1 MAKKVFI
8 GIKRLWY
15 ADPLKAEP
23 TQNGLAALLE
33 AATEVENV
41 HQGTW
46 GYTQDD
52 PTVTEYINQLTG
64 KAYYRDKE
72 SDGAK
77 TISFTIGE
85 YDYEDKAALQGGSVI
100 KAGETVVGWKSSGN
114 LENVEKAI
122 IAQTKSGRYIVF
134 TNAAIVAKVDTQEQA
149 LGLGITA
156 VAIENP
162 ESTLEAPIE
171 AEYWFEPVSA

>member
-15 ADPLKAEP
+15 TDPLTAEP
-23 TQNGLAALLE
+23 TQEGIAALTASAKE
-33 AATEVENV
+33 IENV

-52 PTVTEYINQLTG
+52 PSVTEYINQLTG

-72 SDGAK
+72 SDGTK

-85 YDYEDKAALQGGSVI
+85 YDYEDKAALQGGEPIMS
-100 KAGETVVGWKSSGN
+100 GETAVGWKASGN
-114 LENVEKAI
+114 LENVEKAV
-122 IAQTKSGRYIVF
+122 IAETKSGKYIIF
-134 TNAAIVAKVDTQEQA
+134 TNAAIVGKVDTQESA
-149 LGLGITA
+149 LGLGIAA
-156 VAIENP
+156 VALENA
-162 ESTLEAPIE
+162 TDGVE
-171 AEYWFEPVSA
+171 AEYWFDAPSA

>member
-15 ADPLKAEP
+15 TDPLTTEP
-23 TQNGLAALLE
+23 TQEGIATLTAAAKE
-33 AATEVENV
+33 IENV

-52 PTVTEYINQLTG
+52 PSVTEYINQLTG

-72 SDGAK
+72 SDGGK

-85 YDYEDKAALQGGSVI
+85 YDYEDKAALQGGEAITS
-100 KAGETVVGWKSSGN
+100 GETAVGWKASGN
-114 LENVEKAI
+114 LENVEKAV
-122 IAQTKSGRYIVF
+122 IAETKSGKYIIF
-134 TNAAIVAKVDTQEQA
+134 TNAAIVGKVDTQESA
-149 LGLGITA
+149 LGLGIAA
-156 VAIENP
+156 VALENATDGV
-162 ESTLEAPIE
+162 ES
-171 AEYWFEPVSA
+171 EYWFDAPSA

>member
-15 ADPLKAEP
+15 TEPLKVEP
-23 TQNGLAALLE
+23 TQDGLEGILA
-33 AATEVENV
+33 AATEVQNV

-52 PTVTEYINQLTG
+52 PSVTEYINQLTG
-64 KAYYRDKE
+64 KTYYRDKE

-100 KAGETVVGWKSSGN
+100 MAGETVVGWKSSGN

-134 TNAAIVAKVDTQEQA
+134 TNAIIVAKVDTQDLV

-162 ESTLEAPIE
+162 ESTISAPIE
-171 AEYWFEPVSA
+171 AEYWFEEK

>member
-15 ADPLKAEP
+15 TSPL
-23 TQNGLAALLE
+23 TSALEQSGVE
-33 AATEVENV
+33 ALISSATEIENV

-85 YDYEDKAALQGGSVI
+85 YDYEDKAALQGGEVI
-100 KAGETVVGWKSSGN
+100 SAGGNAVGWKSSGN
-114 LENVEKAI
+114 LENIEKAI
-122 IAQTKSGRYIVF
+122 IAETKSGRYVIF
-134 TNAAIVAKVDTQEQA
+134 SNAAIVGKVDTQESA
-149 LGLGITA
+149 LGLGISA

-162 ESTLEAPIE
+162 NEGVE
-171 AEYWFEPVSA
+171 AEYWFDKLAA

>member
-8 GIKRLWY
+8 GIKKLWY
-15 ADPLKAEP
+15 TSPLSSEP
-23 TQNGLAALLE
+23 TQSDLSALI
-33 AATEVENV
+33 ASATEVENV

-77 TISFTIGE
+77 TITFTIGE
-85 YDYEDKAALQGGSVI
+85 YDYEDKAALQGGSTI
-100 KAGETVVGWKSSGN
+100 EAGGTVVGWKSSGN

-134 TNAAIVAKVDTQEQA
+134 SNAAIVAKVDTQEQA

-162 ESTLEAPIE
+162 NSTIEKPIE